1 MKCDIPLM
9 PPVSL
14 NRRHGRE
21 RLRGERGQTLLEFAL
36 ILPLLLIL
44 IFGVIDLG
52 KALGYKND
60 ETNIANQAARLAV
73 VSNGTNCQPCPA
85 SPPPQSIATY
95 VLNTAPNELKNGTGS
110 ITAPA
115 TVAFAFPNMT
125 VAPCPATI
133 ASGTACGYCKGDPVK
148 VTVNAHYSF
157 LSFLIGQNALPAGFD
172 ISSSATMR
180 METDYNVAA
189 PIPAPTGFTPQGW
202 TAGRPACP

>member
-9 PPVSL
+9 SPVSL

-73 VSNGTNCQPCPA
+73 VSSGTACQPCSGGQNIA
-85 SPPPQSIATY
+85 SY
-95 VLNTAPNELKNGTGS
+95 VLSTAPNELKNGTGS
-110 ITAPA
+110 ITSPA
-115 TVAFAFPNMT
+115 TVTFSFPNLT
-125 VAPCPATI
+125 AT
-133 ASGTACGYCKGDPVK
+133 TGYCKGDPVK
-148 VTVNAHYSF
+148 VKVDAHYSF

>member
-9 PPVSL
+9 SPVSL

-60 ETNIANQAARLAV
+60 ETNIANQAARIAV
-73 VSNGTNCQPCPA
+73 VSSGTNCQPCST
-85 SPPPQSIATY
+85 SPVQDIAGY
-95 VLNTAPNELKNGTGS
+95 VLSTAPNELKNGTGS
-110 ITAPA
+110 ITSPA
-115 TVAFAFPNMT
+115 TVTFTFPNLT
-125 VAPCPATI
+125 PT
-133 ASGTACGYCKGDPVK
+133 SGYCKGDPVK

-172 ISSSATMR
+172 ITSSATMR

>member
-9 PPVSL
+9 SPVSL

-73 VSNGTNCQPCPA
+73 VSNGTNCQPCTGG
-85 SPPPQSIATY
+85 QDIAGY
-95 VLNTAPNELKNGTGS
+95 VLSTAPRELRLGTGS
-110 ITAPA
+110 ITSPA
-115 TVAFAFPNMT
+115 TVTFSFPNLT
-125 VAPCPATI
+125 AT
-133 ASGTACGYCKGDPVK
+133 TGYCKGDPVK
-148 VTVNAHYSF
+148 VKVDAHYSF